1 MALGLLQLPEIL
13 AEYKALGKQI
23 LARDAAGA
31 ARAVGA

>member
-23 LARDAAGA
+23 LARGA
-31 ARAVGA
+31 AVKAVGA

>member
-23 LARDAAGA
+23 MARDAAA
-31 ARAVGA
+31 KVVGA